1 MEYFIPFSDVY
12 IDDKARPWFNA
23 ECATAERNKQR
34 AYQAWADARIR
45 KAPDLHEKKKTFNKA
60 AKLSKKALK
69 KARFDHI
76 RHIGHKLT
84 SYPAGSKAFWSL
96 AKVVESNFSR
106 PSIPPLQKPDGTLA
120 HSAKEKA
127 ETFAKL
133 FAENSRLDSMNKT
146 PPSIPNCGSVM
157 PDISIRQ
164 KDVLHIMRNLDVN
177 KASGPD
183 GIPAIVLKTCAPEL
197 SPVLT
202 RLFRLS
208 LKSGKVPKSWKLA
221 NVQPVP
227 KKGSRA
233 DPANYRPISI
243 TSIICKIMERLL
255 NNRLLAYLETHDIL
269 SDRQY
274 GFRKNRSTGDLL
286 VHATH
291 LWGQAIENYG
301 EALAVSLDIS
311 KAFDRVWHASLLNRL
326 PSYGVPPELC
336 AWIADFLSER
346 SIRVVIDG
354 CTSDPFDINAGVPQG
369 SVLSTT
375 LFLLHIN
382 DMLRPNVF
390 GYADDS
396 TVVES
401 YFSNALASRDS
412 IEAEREA
419 MIVRLNNTLMEIS
432 NWGDANL
439 VKFNAC
445 KTQACLF
452 TAKKST
458 LQLTPSFRDVP
469 IEVSDHLELLG
480 LSVSSNLNYGHFIE
494 SKAQLAAKKLGIL
507 AKSLV
512 IARRRAAAAAGVAI

>member
-1 MEYFIPFSDVY
+1 MAQLRFPDAEIVLLGDFNACHREWLFPFQKTDHAGREAFNFATSYNLSQLVNEATRVPDIAGHTANCLDLLLTSDPDRYVVEVSAPLGTSDHCLIKSVSTCSPPDPTIGAKRRVWRYGLADWDEMRNFFAAYPWRQVCFSTNDPSSCADNVIDIIRQGMEYFIPFSDVH

-23 ECATAERNKQR
+23 DCATAERNKQR

-45 KAPDLHEKKKTFNKA
+45 KAPDLHEKKKIFNKA

-183 GIPAIVLKTCAPEL
+183 GIPAIVLRTCAPEL

-243 TSIICKIMERLL
+243 TR
-255 NNRLLAYLETHDIL
+255 
-269 SDRQY
+269 
-274 GFRKNRSTGDLL
+274 
-286 VHATH
+286 
-291 LWGQAIENYG
+291 
-301 EALAVSLDIS
+301 
-311 KAFDRVWHASLLNRL
+311 
-326 PSYGVPPELC
+326 
-336 AWIADFLSER
+336 
-346 SIRVVIDG
+346 
-354 CTSDPFDINAGVPQG
+354 
-369 SVLSTT
+369 
-375 LFLLHIN
+375 
-382 DMLRPNVF
+382 
-390 GYADDS
+390 
-396 TVVES
+396 
-401 YFSNALASRDS
+401 
-412 IEAEREA
+412 
-419 MIVRLNNTLMEIS
+419 
-432 NWGDANL
+432 
-439 VKFNAC
+439 
-445 KTQACLF
+445 
-452 TAKKST
+452 
-458 LQLTPSFRDVP
+458 
-469 IEVSDHLELLG
+469 
-480 LSVSSNLNYGHFIE
+480 
-494 SKAQLAAKKLGIL
+494 
-507 AKSLV
+507 
-512 IARRRAAAAAGVAI
+512 